1 VGLAVELTVGLTVEL
16 AVELAAGL
24 ALAAVA
30 EVGATDMAGLRAL
43 QPIIR

>member
-1 VGLAVELTVGLTVEL
+1 VGLTVGLTVEL

>member
-1 VGLAVELTVGLTVEL
+1 VGLAVELTVEL

>member
-1 VGLAVELTVGLTVEL
+1 VGLTVGLTVEL

-30 EVGATDMAGLRAL
+30 EVGATDMAGLQAL

>member
-1 VGLAVELTVGLTVEL
+1 VGLAVELTVGLT
-16 AVELAAGL
+16 VELAAGL

>member
-1 VGLAVELTVGLTVEL
+1 VGL

>member
-1 VGLAVELTVGLTVEL
+1 VEL
-16 AVELAAGL
+16 AVELAVGL

-30 EVGATDMAGLRAL
+30 EVGATDMAGLGAL